1 MSPIRLMVFPG
12 AFNWPIWVA
21 QDRSLFAENGVS
33 VQIQETPGSV
43 VQWTS
48 LAKGH
53 SDLAIT
59 LMDNVVAYRE
69 GQGEAPV
76 TVPDAI
82 ALMASDAT
90 VMPTLVTHPDI
101 TSYADLKGQTLSV
114 DAVLTG
120 LALVLFGLLE
130 AGGLKKG
137 DYKIARTG
145 GVAQRFEGLKRHEF
159 AGALFNPP
167 FSKQLEALGFRSLDT
182 AASLMRNYQGHV
194 VAARQT
200 WAEDNRQALTGFI
213 RSLSGAIDW
222 LYEPANRIDAF
233 SIFQKHMPADD
244 PDAASI
250 AYSVLFDP
258 QTGFSRKGAVDLDGI
273 AQIVRLRSRFGMP
286 TKKLGTPGAYFD
298 HRYLE
303 AAFEGAR

>member
-1 MSPIRLMVFPG
+1 MAPIRLMVFPG

-21 QDRSLFAENGVS
+21 QDRDLFAENGVS
-33 VQIQETPGSV
+33 VQVEETPGSV

-82 ALMASDAT
+82 AVMASDAT
-90 VMPTLVTHPDI
+90 VMPTLVTRPDI
-101 TSYADLKGQTLSV
+101 KSYADLKGQTLSV

-130 AGGLKKG
+130 NGGLKRE
-137 DYKIARTG
+137 DYEIVRTG
-145 GVAQRFEGLKRHEF
+145 GVIQRFEGLKRHEF

-167 FSKQLEALGFRSLDT
+167 FSRQLEALGFRSLDT
-182 AASLMRNYQGHV
+182 AASLMRNYQGHI
-194 VAARQT
+194 VAVRQS
-200 WAEDNRQALTGFI
+200 WAEENRQALVGFI

-233 SIFQKHMPADD
+233 AIFQKHMPAGE
-244 PDAASI
+244 PDAARI

-258 QTGFSRKGAVDLDGI
+258 QTGFSRKGMVDLEGI
-273 AQIVRLRSRFGMP
+273 AQIVRLRSRFGIP
-286 TKKLGTPGAYFD
+286 TKKLGTPRTYFD
-298 HRYLE
+298 PRYLE

>member
-1 MSPIRLMVFPG
+1 MAPIRLMVFPG

-21 QDRSLFAENGVS
+21 QDRDLFAENGVS
-33 VQIQETPGSV
+33 VQVEETPGSV

-82 ALMASDAT
+82 AVMASDAT
-90 VMPTLVTHPDI
+90 VMPTLVTRPDI
-101 TSYADLKGQTLSV
+101 KSYADLKGQTLSV

-130 AGGLKKG
+130 NGGLKRE
-137 DYKIARTG
+137 DYEVVRTG
-145 GVAQRFEGLKRHEF
+145 GVIQRFEGLKRHEF

-167 FSKQLEALGFRSLDT
+167 FSRQLEALGFRSLDT
-182 AASLMRNYQGHV
+182 AASLMRNYQGHI
-194 VAARQT
+194 VAVRQS
-200 WAEDNRQALTGFI
+200 WAEENRQALVGFI

-233 SIFQKHMPADD
+233 AIFQKHMPAGE
-244 PDAASI
+244 PDAARI

-258 QTGFSRKGAVDLDGI
+258 QTGFSRKGMVDLEGI
-273 AQIVRLRSRFGMP
+273 AQIVRLRSRFGIP
-286 TKKLGTPGAYFD
+286 TKKLGTPRTYFD
-298 HRYLE
+298 PRYLE

>member
-1 MSPIRLMVFPG
+1 MAPIRLMVFPG

-21 QDRSLFAENGVS
+21 QDRDLFAENGVS
-33 VQIQETPGSV
+33 VQVEETPGSV

-82 ALMASDAT
+82 AVMASDAT
-90 VMPTLVTHPDI
+90 VMPTLVTRPDI
-101 TSYADLKGQTLSV
+101 KSYADLKGQTLSV

-130 AGGLKKG
+130 NGGLKRE
-137 DYKIARTG
+137 DYEVVRTG
-145 GVAQRFEGLKRHEF
+145 GVIQRFEGLKRHEF

-167 FSKQLEALGFRSLDT
+167 FSRQLEALGFRSLDT
-182 AASLMRNYQGHV
+182 AASLMRNYQGHI
-194 VAARQT
+194 VAARQS
-200 WAEDNRQALTGFI
+200 WAEENRQALVGFI

-233 SIFQKHMPADD
+233 AIFQKHMPAGE
-244 PDAASI
+244 PDAARI

-258 QTGFSRKGAVDLDGI
+258 QTGFSRKGMVDLEGI
-273 AQIVRLRSRFGMP
+273 AQIVRLRSRFGIP
-286 TKKLGTPGAYFD
+286 TKKLDTPRTYFD
-298 HRYLE
+298 PRYLE